1 MASQEERN
9 ARLDKLKTAVNAWA
23 DKEEERLNAEAAL
36 LKKILKGRT
45 GSERLNNTSVE
56 SASDL
61 LVDELD
67 QFLTG
72 E

>member
-1 MASQEERN
+1 MASKEERD
-9 ARLDKLKTAVNAWA
+9 ARLDSLKQAVNEWA
-23 DKEEERLNAEAAL
+23 DSETKRLTAESSL
-36 LKKILKGRT
+36 LKKILKGRE
-45 GSERLNNTSVE
+45 GSERLNNASVE

-61 LVDELD
+61 LVDELS